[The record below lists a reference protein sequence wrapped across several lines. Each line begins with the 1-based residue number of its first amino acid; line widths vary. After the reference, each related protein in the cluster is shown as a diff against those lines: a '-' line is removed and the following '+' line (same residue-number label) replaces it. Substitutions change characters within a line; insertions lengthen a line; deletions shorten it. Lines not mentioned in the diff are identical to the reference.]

1 MEGFY
6 VIFNRAEKTIQFAVS
21 KCNVIDESAV
31 RSYIQGNISL
41 SGNVPYTL
49 YCPYQMIQF
58 CRTKVPSRLII
69 QVCDPGIS
77 WPSCLYQSPNN
88 RIKTN

>member
-21 KCNVIDESAV
+21 KCNVIDRSAV

-49 YCPYQMIQF
+49 YCPLPNDSILPNKSAF
-58 CRTKVPSRLII
+58 KANNSGLRSRDIMALLF
-69 QVCDPGIS
+69 VS
-77 WPSCLYQSPNN
+77 KS
-88 RIKTN
+88 

>member
-21 KCNVIDESAV
+21 KCNVIDRSAV

-49 YCPYQMIQF
+49 YCPL
-58 CRTKVPSRLII
+58 TKL
-69 QVCDPGIS
+69 
-77 WPSCLYQSPNN
+77 L
-88 RIKTN
+88 

>member
-21 KCNVIDESAV
+21 KCNVIDKSAV

-41 SGNVPYTL
+41 SGNVIDKSSVRSY
-49 YCPYQMIQF
+49 IQ
-58 CRTKVPSRLII
+58 RN
-69 QVCDPGIS
+69 IS
-77 WPSCLYQSPNN
+77 LSGNVIDKSSVRSY
-88 RIKTN
+88 I